1 MSVLDDI
8 QGQVAEITASHAL
21 GADFKGFAYWYLE
34 EIEDF
39 GQEEAEELVVDG
51 AWDRG
56 RDAVHIDEEQRKL
69 TIYQF
74 KYSDNLQYVAGAFT
88 DIQNGV
94 QAEQASLTTVDS
106 LRLVVVTTANA
117 DQELQRAAKNAQR
130 RIRRWLTI
138 NDFRNVEAT
147 VELVDLNHFRQVF
160 ETLYG
165 ISLTLDFRTPPLAV
179 DGAVV
184 GLVDASVFA
193 GIRGQRGTLRLQHQE
208 VPWR

>member
-117 DQELQRAAKNAQR
+117 DQELQ
-130 RIRRWLTI
+130 
-138 NDFRNVEAT
+138 
-147 VELVDLNHFRQVF
+147 
-160 ETLYG
+160 
-165 ISLTLDFRTPPLAV
+165 PPLAV